1 MMKAIAPVLALAL
14 FAIAPSAALADTVR
28 FRHDHGY
35 SKLIENAGSVG
46 TTPSNSVP
54 WTSIAV
60 ALAIVAAAVLL
71 LTLHLTRR
79 THRTVPFSK

>member
-1 MMKAIAPVLALAL
+1 MMKAIAPLLALAI

-35 SKLIENAGSVG
+35 SKLIESAGSVG

-60 ALAIVAAAVLL
+60 ALTIVAAAVLL
-71 LTLHLTRR
+71 LTLQLTRR
-79 THRTVPFSK
+79 THRTAPFSK